1 MENLILSDYA
11 SIAQIVLTTIT
22 FIGILVSI
30 YLSTKALRE
39 VQKDRRIRQRPYL
52 QFEPGGIGLPIEFL
66 KTGKSILGI
75 NPEYA
80 QKVLKDMPDDAES
93 IFIKKRKDA
102 NGESSLI
109 YYGHLKN
116 YGPGPAL
123 STRVTWIPEE
133 VWIGSEKFQIDIR
146 KLSEPVYGEELNTIP
161 SSPSHIMPGGEA
173 SFVRLPTFIAKDFE
187 KKITK
192 VEGNFR
198 ISCEDIFGE
207 KHSFIQ
213 EFYIFTEYRD
223 KDQPNV
229 HITFSDF
236 IGAESES

>member
-11 SIAQIVLTTIT
+11 SIAQIVLTIIT
-22 FIGILVSI
+22 LIGILVSI

-39 VQKDRRIRQRPYL
+39 VQKDRRLRQKPYL
-52 QFEPGGIGLPIEFL
+52 QFEPGGIALHIEFL

-80 QKVLKDMPDDAES
+80 QKALKDMPDDAES
-93 IFIKKRKDA
+93 IFIRKRKGD

-109 YYGHLKN
+109 HYGHLKN
-116 YGPGPAL
+116 YGSGPAL
-123 STRVTWIPEE
+123 STRVTWIAKE
-133 VWIGSEKFQIDIR
+133 VWIGSEKFQIDSR
-146 KLSEPVYGEELNTIP
+146 KLSEAVYSEGLNTIP

-198 ISCEDIFGE
+198 ISCEDVFGG

-213 EFYIFTEYRD
+213 EFYIFTDYRD
-223 KDQPNV
+223 KEQPNV
-229 HITFSDF
+229 HVTFSDF
-236 IGAESES
+236 IGSE